1 MPEFSARISG
11 KLFVFTYLPD
21 VAARP
26 LATPG
31 AHGVADRLRI
41 EVNQEIDGGVAWI
54 SAGQE
59 NQPTTRM
66 SNGSMAC
73 EMDA

>member
-11 KLFVFTYLPD
+11 KLFAFSYLPD

-31 AHGVADRLRI
+31 AHGVADRLRT
-41 EVNQEIDGGVAWI
+41 EVSQGIDGGVTW
-54 SAGQE
+54 
-59 NQPTTRM
+59 
-66 SNGSMAC
+66 MAC
-73 EMDA
+73 GFLALIFVIPSTLRCDSHSSL